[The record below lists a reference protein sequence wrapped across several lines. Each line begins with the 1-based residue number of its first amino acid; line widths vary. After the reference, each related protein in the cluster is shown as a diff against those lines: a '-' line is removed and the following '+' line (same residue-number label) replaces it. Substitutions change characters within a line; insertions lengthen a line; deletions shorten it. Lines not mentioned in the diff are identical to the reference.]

1 MSLSKNTIRFSDIT
15 ATPIKLKYSASYS
28 SQSFSDLGVT
38 INGGVNG
45 PTASLDPVTAM
56 TYNNNYRLVKQLYY
70 TNYITGSLLGTGSAW
85 DSSLQST
92 AASGS
97 MDADI
102 RTFSTGSNARTS
114 FLAIPRTVFGENIS
128 RNTLAIS
135 STNGTSYKLIDDGNG
150 NIVDAKA
157 NYTHVGNI
165 LYSQGIITFTNQ
177 DYVSAFFNNNFNF
190 TVS

>member
-28 SQSFSDLGVT
+28 SQSFSNLGVT

-102 RTFSTGSNARTS
+102 RIFSTGSNARTS

-128 RNTLAIS
+128 RKSLRIS
-135 STNGTSYKLIDDGNG
+135 GATYNLIDDGNG
-150 NIVDAKA
+150 NIIDA
-157 NYTHVGNI
+157 NNNNLRVGNV
-165 LYSQGIITFTNQ
+165 LYSQGIIIITNS
-177 DYVSAFFNNNFNF
+177 DYETALIS
-190 TVS
+190 S